1 MNKGKHSYSKPN
13 SFSGYFAKKGI
24 IIFIV
29 TILLYGLI

>member
-1 MNKGKHSYSKPN
+1 MNKDKHSYNNTN
-13 SFSGYFAKKGI
+13 SFSVHFAKKGI